1 MATTGP
7 PRWRRQGPLDCFG
20 SAWDNSEDE
29 GTMDFE
35 SPAVSRVLRR
45 YPDVDI
51 STLTF
56 PSDAPEWT
64 EQEFELFVGSGG
76 FLKPKRRRNN
86 GPGIQSNGAYS
97 PRNPAFIPID
107 QREAQAA
114 ASSSSSSTHKMLP
127 KRETDT
133 PLDYAPGPVL
143 TTPGV
148 AVLPELPLT
157 TWHEGAYW
165 APYATYME
173 DVDENGM
180 RLVAAL
186 NKCER
191 FRNVGLKKGAG
202 FTLNALKEKFGAG
215 ILLREFAMEVLG
227 EIPSNIM
234 SLLWVS
240 LRLELPCSPFM
251 PMYQVMVPEGR
262 QKAVCKGVFGMLM
275 LDTATMSVL
284 NDNKIY
290 EEVAEP
296 LRKAFS
302 LKKPDG
308 SEGVPKFPRIY
319 PGRGSPFR
327 PLQVMSTTYTAGK
340 AGEAEAL
347 LSLMQLPSPQDSEAS
362 DRSLEA
368 PLGRELLTYQSPRQ
382 KRARAWINEFD
393 VPNVKSPE
401 RKRRL
406 LGSSPRATD
415 GEKKLQLLGS
425 SPKRAADGEKK
436 LQLLGSSPRATDGE
450 KKLQL
455 LGSSPRATDGE
466 KKLQV
471 LGSSTRA
478 TDGEKRTANVKE
490 STDTS
495 GIVMGFHIT
504 AVLTKL
510 PDRSVL
516 LAKKGE
522 EPVALKILQK
532 HPALAPKPRVGFE
545 AEVMQKLQHPN
556 IVKLLQVMEDEER
569 LCLVMEYVPGGDMLQ
584 DIMRQGR
591 FLEAHAQRLLAELA
605 ETMSYVH
612 SRNVVHR
619 DLKPENILLTSQL
632 RDTMQ
637 VKISDFGISKLTTS
651 SQDCRTY
658 LGSRDYRAPEV
669 VRCGINRKQKSD
681 RGGYGKPADMWSL
694 GVVLYVMLSGE
705 RAFES
710 QSKVEVEILQGLW
723 SFTAEVWNSISQ
735 DAKDL
740 VRSLM
745 QQDPK
750 KRFTAEQLLQHR
762 WLMTPASPKKGR
774 VWMARGAVVGIDG

>member
-1 MATTGP
+1 
-7 PRWRRQGPLDCFG
+7 
-20 SAWDNSEDE
+20 
-29 GTMDFE
+29 MDFE

-165 APYATYME
+165 APSATYME

-327 PLQVMSTTYTAGK
+327 PLQVMSTTYTVRPNDCDMYRVIFHPQMVSVCEKVNYAVGLPFGK
-340 AGEAEAL
+340 QPPVAI
-347 LSLMQLPSPQDSEAS
+347 
-362 DRSLEA
+362 
-368 PLGRELLTYQSPRQ
+368 Y
-382 KRARAWINEFD
+382 
-393 VPNVKSPE
+393 
-401 RKRRL
+401 
-406 LGSSPRATD
+406 
-415 GEKKLQLLGS
+415 
-425 SPKRAADGEKK
+425 
-436 LQLLGSSPRATDGE
+436 
-450 KKLQL
+450 
-455 LGSSPRATDGE
+455 
-466 KKLQV
+466 
-471 LGSSTRA
+471 
-478 TDGEKRTANVKE
+478 AN
-490 STDTS
+490 
-495 GIVMGFHIT
+495 
-504 AVLTKL
+504 
-510 PDRSVL
+510 
-516 LAKKGE
+516 LAKPAGVDDTFNVRIYI
-522 EPVALKILQK
+522 EPPPFA
-532 HPALAPKPRVGFE
+532 
-545 AEVMQKLQHPN
+545 
-556 IVKLLQVMEDEER
+556 
-569 LCLVMEYVPGGDMLQ
+569 
-584 DIMRQGR
+584 
-591 FLEAHAQRLLAELA
+591 
-605 ETMSYVH
+605 
-612 SRNVVHR
+612 
-619 DLKPENILLTSQL
+619 
-632 RDTMQ
+632 
-637 VKISDFGISKLTTS
+637 
-651 SQDCRTY
+651 DC
-658 LGSRDYRAPEV
+658 
-669 VRCGINRKQKSD
+669 
-681 RGGYGKPADMWSL
+681 
-694 GVVLYVMLSGE
+694 
-705 RAFES
+705 
-710 QSKVEVEILQGLW
+710 
-723 SFTAEVWNSISQ
+723 
-735 DAKDL
+735 
-740 VRSLM
+740 
-745 QQDPK
+745 
-750 KRFTAEQLLQHR
+750 LQHR
-762 WLMTPASPKKGR
+762 VLYLFSVKGAGVMTAFVIYGPPPGELFSEDISACAAPKFAALENFAATTADAPSADRILDLTRCSKIR
-774 VWMARGAVVGIDG
+774 R